1 MYKTISPILNR
12 EAAIVVPKRKS
23 FKSYPT
29 AQQHSERFVN
39 NFWKELTGTEFDITF
54 GPRTMNRKGYSY
66 FIDYERYGY
75 RFGDKWESLFLPLID
90 FIKAGKT
97 IISVEVDYR
106 HPASQRQYE
115 EGNLKMT
122 MKRLEQLNCLVTHLY
137 DYWHRK

>member
-29 AQQHSERFVN
+29 AQQHSESFVN
-39 NFWKELTGTEFDITF
+39 TFWEEMTGIELDITL
-54 GPRTMNRKGYSY
+54 GPRTMDRRVCSY
-66 FIDYERYGY
+66 FIDYELYGY

-90 FIKAGKT
+90 MIKDGQKV
-97 IISVEVDYR
+97 ISVDVDYR
-106 HPASQRQYE
+106 HPASQRRYE
-115 EGNLKMT
+115 EGNLEMT